1 MHTTTRAAAS
11 LITAAVLALTTA
23 ACGDDDPGSEGSK
36 TSPAGS
42 SAAPAQELDR
52 VGSILPGEGWTPVDA
67 EGVGTN
73 LGEYEVNA
81 TGEPGAEPPE
91 VTVTWRRARDYEGYV
106 EDRADVSSA
115 EAVEVVGAPGM
126 LYTYS
131 DHDFTVLRSV
141 EGRSFIELR
150 GTYLSR
156 TDFDA
161 FLAGLDAVTED
172 EFATALEDAG
182 VTPER

>member
-11 LITAAVLALTTA
+11 LLTAAVLALTTA
-23 ACGDDDPGSEGSK
+23 ACGDDPGGDGSK
-36 TSPAGS
+36 TSRTDS
-42 SAAPAQELDR
+42 SDAPAQDLDR
-52 VGSILPGEGWTPVDA
+52 VGSILPGEKWTPVDA
-67 EGVGTN
+67 DGVGRN

-91 VTVTWRRARDYEGYV
+91 VTVTWRRARDYDSYV

-131 DHDFTVLRSV
+131 DHDFTVLRAV

-150 GTYLSR
+150 ATYLSR
-156 TDFDA
+156 ADFDA
-161 FLAGLDAVTED
+161 FLAGLDPVTED
-172 EFATALEDAG
+172 EFAAALEDAG
-182 VTPER
+182 VTPGR